1 MIPDDCGYIR
11 SPPVLFV
18 RRARRVDG
26 RRPEGGGDRGKRRRS
41 KKGATRV
48 VLVPNV
54 CTSPFYQRTIRL
66 SLDGPISP
74 PTQRV
79 VMVQPRGLLCLV
91 ALNFPPSQASNP
103 KKILLASRSRTGNL
117 RLFPPIFTSPAH
129 HYYSPHRAQT
139 TNAKRTIKLGTYSVA
154 TTPFLQTSKWR
165 ISRRGCSVER
175 SRDTADRS
183 CAWRT
188 PRGAFPPIPR
198 PTTTTTT
205 TTTTRA
211 AAADA
216 AVVIIIVRAS
226 SSAVPRTGPHG
237 CGTCERGAR
246 RCA

>member
-91 ALNFPPSQASNP
+91 ALIQLSSKPSLQS
-103 KKILLASRSRTGNL
+103 KKDFIGLSLANGKSAPL
-117 RLFPPIFTSPAH
+117 PANIH
-129 HYYSPHRAQT
+129 
-139 TNAKRTIKLGTYSVA
+139 
-154 TTPFLQTSKWR
+154 
-165 ISRRGCSVER
+165 
-175 SRDTADRS
+175 
-183 CAWRT
+183 
-188 PRGAFPPIPR
+188 IPR
-198 PTTTTTT
+198 SSLFTT
-205 TTTTRA
+205 
-211 AAADA
+211 
-216 AVVIIIVRAS
+216 
-226 SSAVPRTGPHG
+226 HHH
-237 CGTCERGAR
+237 
-246 RCA
+246 